1 MLPKWSSTLSQASC
15 RLTARLLATYNAPM
29 SNPPTATASPN
40 FPRLGVGSWLLL
52 LLAGGLL
59 LLVGWRVADFVATS
73 SYWLPYPFPR
83 QGSEGLTMYEALLL
97 RGGENIYL
105 PLSPTR
111 FISAPYPP
119 LYYLLTAAL
128 LDPQRPDFAAGRLL
142 SFGASFVAATCVGLT
157 VYCAV
162 GGRAGLPGRFGGAAR
177 LLAAAVAGGLFLS
190 LPPVLVWASRYRADM
205 VALAL
210 VAAGLAAMQ
219 ARPAGWGAWLAAAAF
234 ALSFYTKQTYL
245 AGPLG
250 GGLYLLLLSWQG
262 RRLGQS
268 NAARGVTFRF
278 ALLWGCG
285 LAALLLL
292 PTLLLSAATRGGYW
306 DKMVTY
312 HNLPWEAKTFSR
324 LLAALLENHWPLLL
338 LAAAYLAYESYR
350 LLKQGR
356 QPTIARLAIC
366 LPYLL
371 ASLLLL
377 PSGGVVGADSNHL
390 LAVALALVLVAGEGL
405 GRAMLAAGGSRP
417 LSYYLPAAIVVLAI
431 GGYLLSSATPA
442 GWYGLDLRQPD
453 AATQA
458 QLARVVSNVTSNP
471 GKDYLA
477 DEVGLLVLAGKR
489 PAYDD
494 LFTMTALANKR
505 LWDESAVRA
514 GLAGE
519 SFALVL
525 LANAPNELRRD
536 IMTAGMRAALQQHYY
551 VKFAD
556 VWYTYEGNSLK
567 PK

>member
-1 MLPKWSSTLSQASC
+1 
-15 RLTARLLATYNAPM
+15 M
-29 SNPPTATASPN
+29 SNLPTATASPN
-40 FPRLGVGSWLLL
+40 SPRLGVGSGLLL

-73 SYWLPYPFPR
+73 TYWLPYPFPR

-142 SFGASFVAATCVGLT
+142 SFAASFVAATCAGLT
-157 VYCAV
+157 VYSAA
-162 GGRAGLPGRFGGAAR
+162 GGRAAVASRFGRAAL
-177 LLAAAVAGGLFLS
+177 LLAAVVAGGLFLT

-250 GGLYLLLLSWQG
+250 GGLYLLLRAWQG
-262 RRLGQS
+262 RRLRQPD
-268 NAARGVTFRF
+268 AARGVTFRF
-278 ALLWGCG
+278 ALLWGSG

-292 PTLLLSAATRGGYW
+292 PTLLLSAATQGGYW

-356 QPTIARLAIC
+356 QPTTAPPAIC

-405 GRAMLAAGGSRP
+405 GRAMLAAAGSRAG
-417 LSYYLPAAIVVLAI
+417 SYLPAATVLLAI
-431 GGYLLSSATPA
+431 GGYLLSSASPA

-505 LWDESAVRA
+505 LWDERAVRA

-519 SFALVL
+519 GFALVL
-525 LANAPNELRRD
+525 LANAPSELRRD